1 MRIVVTG
8 ATGYLGRHIVQ
19 HLCGD
24 HDVVWVSRS
33 GRAPEGCTGKRIDVV
48 DGRGLKTAFAK
59 ADVVIHA
66 AGMVSHL
73 MECAKQTWDVH
84 VTGTQKVME
93 AATSAKVKRLV
104 LVSTSGTIAV
114 STESDAMA
122 TESDPAP
129 EAIISAWPY
138 YRSKLYAEQLAL
150 AHDGPEVVCLNP
162 SLLLGPGDDP
172 AGVST
177 HAVRVFLD
185 QGIPVAPSGGMSFVD
200 VRDVAVA
207 VEAACTKGRAGERYL
222 LSSGNMPFVDFYGML
237 ARITGR
243 DAPLMAMPRATRKL
257 LSWMPRLGR
266 DRGVGVGI
274 GPVISREDL
283 ELASHFWYA
292 SSAKAEAE
300 LGFSPRDP
308 LATLEDTVDDIL
320 AQQAQSF
327 ARFRSS

>member
-8 ATGYLGRHIVQ
+8 ATGFLGRHIVQ
-19 HLCGD
+19 QLSGD
-24 HDVVWVSRS
+24 HDIVCLSRS
-33 GRAPEGCTGKRIDVV
+33 GSAPDGCTGKRVDVV
-48 DGRGLKTAFAK
+48 KGRGLKAAFAK

-84 VTGTQKVME
+84 VTGTRNVME
-93 AATSAKVKRLV
+93 AATSAKVQRVV

-114 STESDAMA
+114 STDPDAMA
-122 TESDPAP
+122 TEEDPAP

-150 AHDGPEVVCLNP
+150 AHDGPDVICLNP

-172 AGVST
+172 AGAST

-185 QGIPVAPSGGMSFVD
+185 QGIPVSPSGGISFVD

-207 VEAACTKGRAGERYL
+207 VEAACVSGRSGERYL
-222 LSSGNMPFVDFYGML
+222 LSSGNMPFVEFYAML

-243 DAPLMAMPRATRKL
+243 DAPLLAMPRATRKL

-266 DRGVGVGI
+266 ERGIGVGV

-292 SSAKAEAE
+292 SSDKAATE

-320 AQQAQSF
+320 ALQAQSF

>member
-8 ATGYLGRHIVQ
+8 ATGFLGRYIVQ
-19 HLCGD
+19 QLSGAHEIVCL
-24 HDVVWVSRS
+24 SRS
-33 GRAPEGCTGKRIDVV
+33 GSAPDGCTGKRV
-48 DGRGLKTAFAK
+48 DIVKGRGLKTAFAK

-84 VTGTQKVME
+84 VTGTQNVME
-93 AATSAKVKRLV
+93 AATSAKVRRVV

-114 STESDAMA
+114 STDPDAMA
-122 TESDPAP
+122 TEADPAP
-129 EAIISAWPY
+129 EAIISGWPY

-150 AHDGPEVVCLNP
+150 SYSGPEVICLNP

-172 AGVST
+172 AGAST

-185 QGIPVAPSGGMSFVD
+185 QGIPVSPSGGMSFVD
-200 VRDVAVA
+200 VRDVALA
-207 VEAACTKGRAGERYL
+207 VQAACTAGRPGERYL

-243 DAPLMAMPRATRKL
+243 SAPLLAMPKSTRKV

-266 DRGVGVGI
+266 SRGIGVGI

-283 ELASHFWYA
+283 ELASHYWYA
-292 SSAKAEAE
+292 SSDKAAAE

-327 ARFRSS
+327 ARFRPS